1 MHVTEYVHGGAGQA
15 IPSDIKSEV
24 NSVLK
29 EIGFQTKA
37 QKREFRYG
45 VLKKLKLLGW
55 SDAVRIHELSKI
67 SVTSMRGETALC
79 FQTGNMGRFYA
90 DLLKLETLFRKER
103 IKAAIYVIPHKSLA
117 KKLGS
122 NIANFERFVEEL
134 KIFSVTLTIP
144 MLVLGVASEDS

>member
-1 MHVTEYVHGGAGQA
+1 MRVTEYVYGGAAQA
-15 IPSDIKSEV
+15 IPASFRSEV

-29 EIGFQTKA
+29 GIRFQTQT
-37 QKREFRYG
+37 QKKEFRFG
-45 VLKKLKLLGW
+45 VLRQLKNLGW
-55 SDAVRIHELSKI
+55 SDAVRINEFSKI
-67 SVTSMRGETALC
+67 SVTSVRGETALC

-90 DLLKLETLFRKER
+90 DLLKLETLFRKHR
-103 IKAAIYVIPHKSLA
+103 IKAAIYLIPHKSLA

-144 MLVLGVASEDS
+144 MLVVGVASED